1 MNAAYVWANTT
12 GNFNIPDPEVTVL
25 NPYIGG
31 VFQQATSGVT
41 NTSKSKMSYKY
52 SDVNQLLDQSCYT
65 QNTGCFA
72 TYGYEYKPGISH
84 CCRFTRV
91 DTVVRLHI

>member
-1 MNAAYVWANTT
+1 MNAAYAWQNVS
-12 GNFNIPDPEVTVL
+12 GNFDIPNPDVTIL

-41 NTSKSKMSYKY
+41 TTSKTTKGFTVIVMLRL
-52 SDVNQLLDQSCYT
+52 VIDQSCYT

-72 TYGYEYKPGISH
+72 TYGYEYKPGYKSDGGVSS
-84 CCRFTRV
+84 F
-91 DTVVRLHI
+91 